1 MLKELR
7 QTIAAAQG
15 CRDVTDEAELSA
27 DVFLAR
33 HCKELE
39 AAIELAEG
47 ILDIAVEPGNDFVFV
62 QVSASALKAYQDA
75 RRDGA

>member
-39 AAIELAEG
+39 AAIEMAEALSSV
-47 ILDIAVEPGNDFVFV
+47 IIRDDEDMVLVL
-62 QVSASALKAYQDA
+62 VSAASLRAYQDA